1 MILPL
6 KRATALALTCVLC
19 LFPLRGWAQNDSVQ
33 GVVSDAANG
42 EPVPGVV
49 VMVQGTNNGVSTDLD
64 GHYVLPL
71 KGQKNPVIVFR
82 SIGYSTQEIAVNGR
96 TNIDVSLSP
105 DMDIGNF
112 TCLQQRIPCHLR
124 IRPDHDDSG

>member
-1 MILPL
+1 M
-6 KRATALALTCVLC
+6 
-19 LFPLRGWAQNDSVQ
+19 
-33 GVVSDAANG
+33 
-42 EPVPGVV
+42 PGVV

-96 TNIDVSLSP
+96 TTIDVSLSP
-105 DMDIGNF
+105 DYVVICAGAEHPHALEQSGQAGNA
-112 TCLQQRIPCHLR
+112 CVRHHYRLADNP
-124 IRPDHDDSG
+124 